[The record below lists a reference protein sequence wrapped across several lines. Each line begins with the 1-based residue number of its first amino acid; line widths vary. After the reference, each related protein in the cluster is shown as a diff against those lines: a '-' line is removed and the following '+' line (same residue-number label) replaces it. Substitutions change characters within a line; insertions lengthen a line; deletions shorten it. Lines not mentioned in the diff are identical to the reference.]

1 MDKKV
6 VIISASLRKDSNSE
20 RLAKAFA
27 QGAERAENEI
37 EFISLSGK
45 KLGFCTG
52 CLSCQKTFR
61 CYMQDDAAVIAE
73 KIKNADVVVFA
84 TPIYYYGI
92 SGQLKTLLDRCNPIF
107 PQEYRFRDVY
117 LLMAAADDNPHTT
130 DKVISSLAGWVECFP
145 RCRLA
150 GTVFAGGVT
159 APGEIRGHKALK
171 EAFDAGVHL

>member
-52 CLSCQKTFR
+52 CLSCQKRSVAICRTMR
-61 CYMQDDAAVIAE
+61 Q
-73 KIKNADVVVFA
+73 
-84 TPIYYYGI
+84 
-92 SGQLKTLLDRCNPIF
+92 
-107 PQEYRFRDVY
+107 
-117 LLMAAADDNPHTT
+117 
-130 DKVISSLAGWVECFP
+130 SLP
-145 RCRLA
+145 KR
-150 GTVFAGGVT
+150 
-159 APGEIRGHKALK
+159 
-171 EAFDAGVHL
+171 

>member
-20 RLAKAFA
+20 QLAKAFA
-27 QGAERAENEI
+27 QGAERAGNEI

-73 KIKNADVVVFA
+73 KIKM
-84 TPIYYYGI
+84 
-92 SGQLKTLLDRCNPIF
+92 QMWW
-107 PQEYRFRDVY
+107 Y
-117 LLMAAADDNPHTT
+117 LLRRFTIT
-130 DKVISSLAGWVECFP
+130 G
-145 RCRLA
+145 
-150 GTVFAGGVT
+150 
-159 APGEIRGHKALK
+159 
-171 EAFDAGVHL
+171 

>member
-73 KIKNADVVVFA
+73 KIKNADERLFM
-84 TPIYYYGI
+84 TWI
-92 SGQLKTLLDRCNPIF
+92 
-107 PQEYRFRDVY
+107 VY
-117 LLMAAADDNPHTT
+117 VLEKGKSDFVKEKLSILGEKYDAASAILYF
-130 DKVISSLAGWVECFP
+130 KSQ
-145 RCRLA
+145 
-150 GTVFAGGVT
+150 
-159 APGEIRGHKALK
+159 K
-171 EAFDAGVHL
+171 

>member
-6 VIISASLRKDSNSE
+6 VIISARLRKDSNSE
-20 RLAKAFA
+20 QLAKAFA
-27 QGAERAENEI
+27 QGAERAGNEI

-92 SGQLKTLLDRCNPIF
+92 SGQLKTLLDRCNPVF

-130 DKVISSLAGWVECFP
+130 DKVIAGFTGWTDCFP

-150 GTVFAGGVT
+150 GTVFAGGVM

-171 EAFDAGVHL
+171 GAFEAGVHL